1 MKHKNTKMMKNIL
14 LKRCLV
20 LTTTLLCVVIGAM
33 AQRSYT
39 FNAVA
44 LNVDGLPEK
53 ISVVT
58 INSGGPLSEGTKTL
72 SSLIAQKNWGFVG
85 LSEDFNFHTE
95 LMSSISQL
103 YNSGTH
109 RGTVSGTSNDTDGL
123 GLLCAK
129 CYSFSDESWTSWN
142 VSDGDLL
149 GNLTEDNGADEMID
163 KGYRYYKI
171 TIADGFEI
179 DVYVLHMDAASR
191 QADIEAR
198 ESQLAQLATEVISKT
213 GTNKRPAII
222 LGDTNCRYTREQLKT
237 GFIDVINADS
247 RFTIKDAW
255 VELMWGGAYPTYG
268 ANAMMTSEYG
278 MQKGEIVDKIFY
290 INTTESDLTLKA
302 NSYLHDESVTVSDH
316 RPVVVN
322 FTLTNPNGTAV
333 ENSSWQVNG
342 GVIVEDENML
352 DGCQVTDGT
361 TYYIKNVSTGLY
373 LNSGATWGTQA
384 CEGSAGM
391 PITVTL
397 SNGKYR
403 LGTLSG
409 SMSAVSSPYM
419 DNGDNTTWT
428 LQEVANTQ
436 YQYYLKINDTQ
447 ALSST
452 GEQANA
458 NSTEDY
464 VVSCK
469 AFNADDDK
477 QKWVLLTEER
487 MKEEMANATT
497 YEPFDVTPLLK
508 AAGFDR
514 MDAESNYASTNWP
527 GLSFSYW
534 QNDQTAGHNGCAQ
547 YVSTGALTIS
557 QVLSA
562 MPAGTYTVSFEGFYR
577 AQAKK
582 YSWSSSSTDY
592 TMTVPVSFGGS
603 YGNSSVNLKQNTGLD
618 INGDARW
625 TFLDNDS
632 WLTSFDVTTTA
643 QGDMT
648 FKIAVPTFSSGNSSS
663 RNSWIAV
670 DNFVIK
676 YKGDGSEEDNALSV
690 KTMVGNYINIT
701 AQKVAQLNAA
711 GQAAYD
717 ITNVLYRYNN
727 DLLSSD
733 GQAEVA
739 MIDAAYEVALI
750 AHKRALVEEA
760 INSGKGDVTSLIV
773 NPSFETGDLTGWTVG
788 EATDLGVK
796 STSDAT
802 YAISNSDQNYM
813 FYAYSGDDSHTS
825 YVKQTIKGIPNG
837 LYELKAVLASFGTVD
852 YKTHDY
858 HIYLIGN
865 SYHNSVAA
873 VGGKTVGQEATL
885 YFLVED
891 GSATIGAVGGNK
903 GGGSTFIHYWPWE
916 GCFFKADNFRL
927 KYICDVPHGRLKLA
941 LDEANNATLDAYGK
955 AALDISS
962 YQTMYDNKSLTTDG
976 KTEAAAV
983 YTALQSAAKA
993 QRIAG
998 TDMTWA
1004 ITNPNF
1010 ETGDY
1015 TGWSTTVAWDTGVK
1029 PQENGTYTVAG
1040 TDGRYLF
1047 NTWNNADGATNSGV
1061 NAAITQTVT
1070 GLPNGTYKLTAMVAT
1085 DSGNSMKLTGNGTTT
1100 TIAASTKGASSG
1112 VFPEVECTVSD
1123 GTLAI
1128 TVEGVNSCWYKC
1140 DDFHLILV
1148 MPAELVLNETDNVI
1162 AEFDG
1167 TVAYPKVKVNRT
1179 LKAKTKLEEGV
1190 EQKPLWNSF
1199 VVPFDIPANMLEGWE
1214 VKELEST
1221 STSEDGKT
1229 IYLKFKDA
1237 ANGIKV
1243 GVSYMVRNKSMETDL
1258 ESITMENV
1266 TLNTTSL
1273 TTPSTDHIEFIGSYT
1288 NGYVPAGDFFISNN
1302 TFYKAAKA
1310 ETNRLKGFRS
1320 YFRLK
1325 TANARSLSFR
1335 TGEEDDETAIVP
1347 AASEVTV
1354 VAIYN
1359 TNGMRLDDFQDGINI
1374 LLLSDGT
1381 TMKVIIN

>member
-1 MKHKNTKMMKNIL
+1 MKYKNTENMKNIL
-14 LKRCLV
+14 KRCLMAV
-20 LTTTLLCVVIGAM
+20 SALLCVVTGAL

-53 ISVVT
+53 ISGVT
-58 INSGGPLSEGTKTL
+58 VNEGAPGIEGATL
-72 SSLIAQKNWGFVG
+72 MGNAIAKQNWDIVAF
-85 LSEDFNFHTE
+85 SEDFDYHSYLVAPLTDYYHIGTWRGAID
-95 LMSSISQL
+95 LGVGDIIAS
-103 YNSGTH
+103 NSA
-109 RGTVSGTSNDTDGL
+109 DTDGL
-123 GLLCAK
+123 GLLVAK
-129 CYSFSDESWTSWN
+129 RNSTGYTGETCVPWSTYNGYTDQ
-142 VSDGDLL
+142 
-149 GNLTEDNGADEMID
+149 GADGLIK
-163 KGYRYYKI
+163 KGFRYYAV
-171 TIADGFEI
+171 TIASGI
-179 DVYVLHMDAASR
+179 VVDVYILHMDADSGDK
-191 QADIEAR
+191 DITAR
-198 ESQLAQLATEVISKT
+198 NNQLTQLATYIKN
-213 GTNKRPAII
+213 NKHGRPILII
-222 LGDTNCRYTREQLKT
+222 GDTNCRYTRDAVKT
-237 GFIDVINADS
+237 NLIDAINADS
-247 RFTIKDAW
+247 RLTIKDAW
-255 VELMWGGAYPTYG
+255 IEKMWGGEYPVLG
-268 ANAMMTSEYG
+268 ADAMMWYNAPYDNNT
-278 MQKGEIVDKIFY
+278 GEIVDKIFY
-290 INTTESDLTLKA
+290 INDSQSSLTIEA
-302 NSYLHDESVTVSDH
+302 NSYLHNTSFGVSDH
-316 RPVVVN
+316 YPVIVN
-322 FTLTNPNGTAV
+322 FTITDLNGTPIDK
-333 ENSSWQVNG
+333 EDSWTLEESTEDGQKPTWEGEQV
-342 GVIVEDENML
+342 VS
-352 DGCQVTDGT
+352 GT
-361 TYYIKNVSTGLY
+361 TYYLMNVGTGKY
-373 LNSGATWGTQA
+373 VKVGASLQTQA
-384 CEGSAGM
+384 TSGYAGT
-391 PITVTL
+391 PITVTAL
-397 SNGKYR
+397 SDGKYALQS
-403 LGTLSG
+403 LGTSRG
-409 SMSAVSSPYM
+409 NYMTAVEYPFMDGLESESHEWELTPIATSSSS
-419 DNGDNTTWT
+419 
-428 LQEVANTQ
+428 
-436 YQYYLKINDTQ
+436 YQYYIEGGNGVLTTTTETGNVLKTVAKNTSD
-447 ALSST
+447 
-452 GEQANA
+452 EN
-458 NSTEDY
+458 
-464 VVSCK
+464 
-469 AFNADDDK
+469 
-477 QKWVLLTEER
+477 QKWVFLTDAR
-487 MKEEMANATT
+487 IRTEMTKASAD
-497 YEPFDVTPLLK
+497 YPFNFTPLLK
-508 AAGFDR
+508 SADFDKLEHEAG
-514 MDAESNYASTNWP
+514 YASSWSGFTFGGVDN
-527 GLSFSYW
+527 GADATTYNHVAIANSTSAV
-534 QNDQTAGHNGCAQ
+534 TASH
-547 YVSTGALTIS
+547 ALGT
-557 QVLSA
+557 L
-562 MPAGTYTVSFEGFYR
+562 PKGTYNVSFEGFYR
-577 AQAKK
+577 SQ
-582 YSWSSSSTDY
+582 YTSWFTTKDETLSGA
-592 TMTVPVSFGGS
+592 VVSFGSTNISIPNNQSISIGTATTDVAALFRDS
-603 YGNSSVNLKQNTGLD
+603 DDYLASSQVSLSSEASISL
-618 INGDARW
+618 
-625 TFLDNDS
+625 S
-632 WLTSFDVTTTA
+632 VTKPAT
-643 QGDMT
+643 
-648 FKIAVPTFSSGNSSS
+648 SSS
-663 RNSWIAV
+663 AKAAWVCI
-670 DNFVIK
+670 DNFRLMYYGTGEVTVDP
-676 YKGDGSEEDNALSV
+676 YKEY
-690 KTMVGNYINIT
+690 K
-701 AQKVAQLNAA
+701 AQVVAKVNETYLKVLELNEA

-717 ITNVLYRYNN
+717 ISTVIYRYNN
-727 DLLSSD
+727 N
-733 GQAEVA
+733 
-739 MIDAAYEVALI
+739 M
-750 AHKRALVEEA
+750 
-760 INSGKGDVTSLIV
+760 VTSQAIADALCAMVDEAYANAYAAHCAYIV
-773 NPSFETGDLTGWTVG
+773 QQAILNMDVNGGDITSAIINNSFEMGNLFGWTIGSGWDVAVWPNSNG
-788 EATDLGVK
+788 
-796 STSDAT
+796 T
-802 YAISNSDQNYM
+802 YTADGCDGDYLFNS
-813 FYAYSGDDSHTS
+813 YAGDDDHTS
-825 YVKQTIKGIPNG
+825 YVKQTIRGIPNG
-837 LYELKAVLASFGTVD
+837 LYELKAQVTSFEGRYV
-852 YKTHDY
+852 
-858 HIYLIGN
+858 YLIGN
-865 SYHNSVAA
+865 GYNDKVATEN
-873 VGGKTVGQEATL
+873 GKTVFHEATL
-885 YFLVED
+885 YFLVE
-891 GSATIGAVGGNK
+891 GHTATIGAVGGNK

-983 YTALQSAAKA
+983 YTALRSAAKA

-1128 TVEGVNSCWYKC
+1128 TVEGENSCWYKC
-1140 DDFHLILV
+1140 DDFHLTLV
-1148 MPAELVLNETDNVI
+1148 IPAELVLNETDNVI

-1273 TTPSTDHIEFIGSYT
+1273 TTPSTDHIEFIGTYT

-1347 AASEVTV
+1347 AASDVTV